1 LKRTRGLWTSI
12 IFVAIL
18 VVSSLTGFFTNS
30 LKPVLGLDLE
40 GGVSVILTAPPGTPS
55 SVMQVA
61 LTNIRNRVD
70 AFGVGEPDIAL
81 TGTTIQ
87 VQVPGLTKSVIET
100 RPKTQYCLIGSKGEV
115 YACGKTQAAAAAGLA
130 VLGVKGTPNNVC
142 IEDKS
147 GKQLK
152 CYTSQT
158 EAATA
163 LSGLTVAA
171 RISPTPTPGA
181 SGSANP
187 SSVPSATTTPTA
199 SPGGAGP
206 GTAPS
211 AYCVTDGAGAQ
222 LACKPTQT
230 EAQALQKTLK
240 TRVEGSAYCIV
251 DNGLA
256 IVNPTPSPTPSA
268 VVGTPTPS
276 PKPGKAKHATPTP
289 SASASASPTPSVP
302 KPSPFATLDR
312 TNADPL
318 PCGFTSKGEARA
330 ALDTIPVTQ
339 ETKVYCVVSTAKQ
352 VLGCYVSMA
361 RALDKQRLTSQG
373 HLLDI
378 IGKTARLE
386 ERPVLAVLAPGDPT
400 PITCS
405 KADPNLASGQ
415 CDKVGALDNAE
426 VVYPDPRLGAK
437 VRLGP
442 VVVDGGNIKKATA
455 VFNPVSQTNSTPQWV
470 VSFEMDSAGTAA
482 FAKATQI
489 AYQYHLAQQS
499 PLDQIAIAVD
509 RTIISSP
516 QVINAITDGKGE
528 ISGSFTQQ
536 SASDLATVLNA
547 GALPVELTRKATQT
561 VSPTLGKASL
571 HQGIIAGLVGL
582 GLLFLYLLFYYRLLG
597 VVAWIGMA
605 IWATL
610 ALALVSLAGSS
621 LGYALTLAGVAGLV
635 ISLGITADSY
645 IVFFERLK
653 DEVRNGK
660 SPRSAVQPAF
670 KRAFKTILAADL
682 VTGIAAVVLYLTAIS
697 SVRGFALTLLVSTM
711 LDLFVVYFFKRPTV
725 FLIARNPKLVSLR
738 GFGLE
743 SGVAAQ
749 ATDGSEA

>member
-1 LKRTRGLWTSI
+1 MKRTRGLWTSI
-12 IFVAIL
+12 VFVAIL
-18 VVSSLTGFFTNS
+18 VVSSLAGFFTNS

-55 SVMQVA
+55 NVMQVA
-61 LTNIRNRVD
+61 LANIRNRVD

-87 VQVPGLTKSVIET
+87 VQVPGLTKSVIEA
-100 RPKTQYCLIGSKGEV
+100 RPKIQYCLIGPAGEV
-115 YACGKTQAAAAAGLA
+115 YACGTTQAAADAGLA
-130 VLGVKGTPNNVC
+130 ALEVKGTPSNVC
-142 IEDKS
+142 IVDKS

-158 EAATA
+158 EADAA
-163 LSGLTVAA
+163 LAGLTVAA
-171 RISPTPTPGA
+171 KTPPTPKP
-181 SGSANP
+181 SGSVSPIPTGSPKPTGSP
-187 SSVPSATTTPTA
+187 SS
-199 SPGGAGP
+199 AGP
-206 GTAPS
+206 GAAPS
-211 AYCVTDGAGAQ
+211 AYCVNDSAGTQ
-222 LACKPTQT
+222 LACEPSQAK
-230 EAQALQKTLK
+230 AQALQKTFK
-240 TRVEGSAYCIV
+240 TSVEGSTYCVV
-251 DNGLA
+251 DNGIA
-256 IVNPTPSPTPSA
+256 IANPTPTPTPNA
-268 VVGTPTPS
+268 VIRTPTPS
-276 PKPGKAKHATPTP
+276 PKPGKANHATPTP
-289 SASASASPTPSVP
+289 TPSVSASPSPAAP
-302 KPSPFATLDR
+302 KPSAFATLDR
-312 TNADPL
+312 KNADPL
-318 PCGFTSKGEARA
+318 PCDFPSKGKAHD
-330 ALDTIPVTQ
+330 ALDAITVTK
-339 ETKVYCVVSTAKQ
+339 ETKIYCVVSTTKQ
-352 VLGCYVSMA
+352 LLGCFTSMA
-361 RALDKQRLTSQG
+361 QAVDKQRLTSQG

-386 ERPVLAVLAPGDPT
+386 ERPVLAVLSPGDPT

-405 KADPNLASGQ
+405 KADPNLASGK
-415 CDKVGALDNAE
+415 CDKVGALDNTE
-426 VVYPDPRLGAK
+426 VVYPDPRRGAN

-470 VSFEMDSAGTAA
+470 VSFEMDSEGTAA
-482 FAKATQI
+482 FATASTL
-489 AYQYHLAQQS
+489 AYNYHQAGQS

-509 RTIISSP
+509 RSIISSP
-516 QVINAITDGKGE
+516 QVINPITDGKGE

-571 HQGIIAGLVGL
+571 HQGIVAGLVGL

-597 VVAWIGMA
+597 LVAWVGML

-610 ALALVSLAGSS
+610 ALALVSLAGTG
-621 LGYALTLAGVAGLV
+621 LGYALTLAGVAGLI
-635 ISLGITADSY
+635 ISLGVTADSY

-660 SPRSAVQPAF
+660 TPRSAVQPAF
-670 KRAFKTILAADL
+670 KRAFKTIVAADL
-682 VTGIAAVVLYLTAIS
+682 VTMIAAVVLYLTAIS
-697 SVRGFALTLLVSTM
+697 SVRGFALTLFFATL

-725 FLIARNPKLVSLR
+725 FLIARNPKLVSLP

-749 ATDGSEA
+749 ATDGSQA

>member
-1 LKRTRGLWTSI
+1 MKRTRGLWTSV

-18 VVSSLTGFFTNS
+18 VVSSLAGFFTKS

-40 GGVSVILTAPPGTPS
+40 GGVAVILTAPPGTPS
-55 SVMQVA
+55 NVMQVA
-61 LTNIRNRVD
+61 LENMRKRVD

-100 RPKTQYCLIGSKGEV
+100 RPKIQYCLVGPAGEV
-115 YACGKTQAAAAAGLA
+115 YACGTTQAAADAGLA
-130 VLGVKGTPNNVC
+130 VLEVKGTPSNVC
-142 IEDKS
+142 IQDKS

-158 EAATA
+158 EADAA

-171 RISPTPTPGA
+171 KTPPTPKPSA
-181 SGSANP
+181 SGSPVPTGSP
-187 SSVPSATTTPTA
+187 SS
-199 SPGGAGP
+199 AGP
-206 GTAPS
+206 GAAPS
-211 AYCVTDGAGAQ
+211 AYCVTDSTGTQ
-222 LACKPTQT
+222 LACEPSQPK
-230 EAQALQKTLK
+230 AQALQKTLK
-240 TRVEGSAYCIV
+240 TRVQGSTYCVV
-251 DNGLA
+251 DNGVA
-256 IVNPTPSPTPSA
+256 IANPTPTPTPS
-268 VVGTPTPS
+268 PS
-276 PKPGKAKHATPTP
+276 PKPGKANHATPTPTP
-289 SASASASPTPSVP
+289 SASVSPSPAAP
-302 KPSPFATLDR
+302 KPSPFAALDR
-312 TNADPL
+312 RNADPV
-318 PCGFTSKGEARA
+318 PCDFPSKGKAQD
-330 ALDTIPVTQ
+330 ALDTITVTK
-339 ETKVYCVVSTAKQ
+339 ETKNYCVVSTAQ
-352 VLGCYVSMA
+352 QLLGCFVSMA
-361 RALDKQRLTSQG
+361 RAVDKQRLTSQG

-386 ERPVLAVLAPGDPT
+386 ERPVLAVLSPGDPT

-415 CDKVGALDNAE
+415 CDKVGALDNSE
-426 VVYPDPRLGAK
+426 VVYPDPRRGAK

-470 VSFEMDSAGTAA
+470 VAFEMDSAGTAA
-482 FAKATQI
+482 FATASTL
-489 AYQYHLAQQS
+489 AYNYHQAGQS

-509 RTIISSP
+509 RSIISSP
-516 QVINAITDGKGE
+516 QVINPITDGKGE
-528 ISGSFTQQ
+528 ISGTFTQQ

-571 HQGIIAGLVGL
+571 HQGIVAALVGL

-597 VVAWIGMA
+597 VVAWVGML

-610 ALALVSLAGSS
+610 ALALVSLAGTG

-635 ISLGITADSY
+635 ISLGVTADSY

-670 KRAFKTILAADL
+670 KRAFKTIVAADL
-682 VTGIAAVVLYLTAIS
+682 VTMIAAVVLYLTAIS
-697 SVRGFALTLLVSTM
+697 SVRGFALTLLFATL

>member
-1 LKRTRGLWTSI
+1 
-12 IFVAIL
+12 VAIL
-18 VVSSLTGFFTNS
+18 VVSSLAGFFTNN

-55 SVMQVA
+55 NVMQRA

-87 VQVPGLTKSVIET
+87 VQVPGLTKSSIET
-100 RPKTQYCLIGSKGEV
+100 RPKTQYCLIGSAGKV
-115 YACGKTQAAAAAGLA
+115 YACGTTQAAAAAGLK
-130 VLGVKGTPNNVC
+130 VLEVKGIPNNIC
-142 IEDKS
+142 IEDKN

-152 CYTSQT
+152 CYGSQT
-158 EAATA
+158 EADTA
-163 LSGLTVAA
+163 LSSLTVAA
-171 RISPTPTPGA
+171 QASPTPPPGP
-181 SGSANP
+181 SGSP
-187 SSVPSATTTPTA
+187 SGAASPAATTTPSA
-199 SPGGAGP
+199 SPSGVGP

-211 AYCVTDGAGAQ
+211 AYCVTDGAGTQ
-222 LACKPTQT
+222 LACRPTQL
-230 EAQALQKTLK
+230 EAKALQKTFK
-240 TRVEGSAYCIV
+240 TRVKGSDYCIV

-256 IVNPTPSPTPSA
+256 IANPTPSPTPST
-268 VVGTPTPS
+268 VVTTPTPS
-276 PKPGKAKHATPTP
+276 PGKAKHATPTP
-289 SASASASPTPSVP
+289 SSQPSASPSPVVT

-312 TNADPL
+312 THADLL
-318 PCGFTSKGEARA
+318 PCGFKSKSDAQA
-330 ALDTIPVTQ
+330 ALDAIPVTK
-339 ETKVYCVVSTAKQ
+339 ETKVYCVVSSTKQ
-352 VLGCYVSMA
+352 VLGCYVSMD
-361 RALDKQRLTSQG
+361 RALNKQRLTSQG

-378 IGKTARLE
+378 IGKTSRLE
-386 ERPVLAVLAPGDPT
+386 ERPVLAVLPAGDPT

-405 KADPNLASGQ
+405 KSDPDLATEQ
-415 CDKVGALDNAE
+415 CNVVGALDKVE
-426 VVYPDPRLGAK
+426 VVYPDPRRGAK

-442 VVVDGGNIKKATA
+442 VVVDGSNIKKANA
-455 VFNPVSQTNSTPQWV
+455 IYNPVSQSNSTPQWV
-470 VSFEMDSAGTAA
+470 VSFTMDSAGATA
-482 FAKATQI
+482 FAAASTL
-489 AYQYHLAQQS
+489 AYQYHTAGQS
-499 PLDQIAIAVD
+499 PQDQIAIAVD
-509 RTIISSP
+509 RSIISSP
-516 QVINAITDGKGE
+516 QVINPITNGQGE

-536 SASDLATVLNA
+536 SSSDLATILNA

-571 HQGIIAGLVGL
+571 QEGIIAGLVGL

-597 VVAWIGMA
+597 VVAWVGMA

-610 ALALVSLAGSS
+610 ALALVSLAGGS

-635 ISLGITADSY
+635 ISLGVTADSY

-697 SVRGFALTLLVSTM
+697 SVRGFALTLLVSTL

-725 FLIARNPKLVSLR
+725 FLIARNAKLVSLR

-743 SGVAAQ
+743 SGVAAR

>member
-1 LKRTRGLWTSI
+1 MKRTRGLWASI

-18 VVSSLTGFFTNS
+18 VVSSLAGFFTNN

-55 SVMQVA
+55 AVMQVA

-87 VQVPGLTKSVIET
+87 VQVPGLTKSVIQT
-100 RPKTQYCLIGSKGEV
+100 RPKIQYCLIGTTGQV
-115 YACGKTQAAAAAGLA
+115 YACGKSQAAAAAGLA
-130 VLGVKGTPNNVC
+130 VLQVKGTPSNVC
-142 IEDKS
+142 IEDKG

-158 EAATA
+158 EADAA
-163 LSGLTVAA
+163 LASLTVTAQT
-171 RISPTPTPGA
+171 SPTPTPSPSTGA
-181 SGSANP
+181 SA
-187 SSVPSATTTPTA
+187 VPTATPTPTPRP
-199 SPGGAGP
+199 SGTGP
-206 GTAPS
+206 GVAPS
-211 AYCVTDGAGAQ
+211 AYCVTDTAGAQ
-222 LACKPTQT
+222 LACLPNQT
-230 EAQALQKTLK
+230 KAQALQKTLK
-240 TRVEGSAYCIV
+240 TKVEASTYCVV

-256 IVNPTPSPTPSA
+256 ILNPTPSPAPSTSI
-268 VVGTPTPS
+268 GTPTPS
-276 PKPGKAKHATPTP
+276 PKPGKAKHGTPTPSASP

-318 PCGFTSKGEARA
+318 PCGLASKAKAQA
-330 ALDTIPVTQ
+330 ALDAIPVTR
-339 ETKVYCVVSTAKQ
+339 ETQIYCVVSTANQ
-352 VLGCYVSMA
+352 LLGCYVSMTH
-361 RALDKQRLTSQG
+361 ALNRQRLTSQG

-386 ERPVLAVLAPGDPT
+386 ERPVLAILAPGDPT

-405 KADPNLASGQ
+405 AADPNLAAGL
-415 CDKVGALDNAE
+415 CDKVGALDTAE
-426 VVYPDPRLGAK
+426 VIYPDPRQGVK

-455 VFNPVSQTNSTPQWV
+455 LFNSASSTNATPQWV

-482 FAKATQI
+482 FAKAST
-489 AYQYHLAQQS
+489 LAVAHQS
-499 PLDQIAIAVD
+499 PQDQIAIAVD

-516 QVINAITDGKGE
+516 RVIQPITDGKGE

-597 VVAWIGMA
+597 VVAWVGMA

-670 KRAFKTILAADL
+670 KRAFKTIVAADL
-682 VTGIAAVVLYLTAIS
+682 VTGIAAIVLYLTAIS

-725 FLIARNPKLVSLR
+725 FLIARNPRLVSLR

-749 ATDGSEA
+749 ATDGSQA

>member
-1 LKRTRGLWTSI
+1 VKRTRGLWASVF
-12 IFVAIL
+12 FVAIL
-18 VVSSLTGFFTNS
+18 VASSLTGFFTHS

-40 GGVSVILTAPPGTPS
+40 GGVSVILQAPAGTPS
-55 SVMQVA
+55 NVMQQA

-87 VQVPGLTKSVIET
+87 VQVPGLTKSSIQN
-100 RPKTQYCLIGSKGEV
+100 RPRVQYCLLGSAGEV
-115 YACGKTQAAAAAGLA
+115 YACGDTQSAATAGLK
-130 VLGVKGTPNNVC
+130 VLRVKGTPNNVC
-142 IEDKS
+142 IEDTS
-147 GKQLK
+147 GTQLK
-152 CYTSQT
+152 CYGSQAEASTS
-158 EAATA
+158 
-163 LSGLTVAA
+163 LSGLVVAA
-171 RISPTPTPGA
+171 KTSSSATPTPT
-181 SGSANP
+181 SGTP
-187 SSVPSATTTPTA
+187 SSVPTA
-199 SPGGAGP
+199 SPSDAGP
-206 GTAPS
+206 GSAPS
-211 AYCVTDGAGAQ
+211 AYCVNDAAGDQ
-222 LACKPTQT
+222 LACKPTQAR
-230 EAQALQKTLK
+230 AQALQKTL
-240 TRVEGSAYCIV
+240 TTVVEGNDYCIV
-251 DNGLA
+251 DNGVA
-256 IVNPTPSPTPSA
+256 IENPSPSP
-268 VVGTPTPS
+268 TPTPS
-276 PKPGKAKHATPTP
+276 PKAGKTKTSP
-289 SASASASPTPSVP
+289 SPSASASPTAP
-302 KPSPFATLDR
+302 KPSPFASLDR
-312 TNADPL
+312 THTDPL
-318 PCGFTSKGEARA
+318 PCGFSSKADAKA
-330 ALDTIPVTQ
+330 ALGAIPVTK
-339 ETKVYCVVSTAKQ
+339 ETTIHCVVSTSNQ

-361 RALDKQRLTSQG
+361 SALNKQRLTSQG

-386 ERPVLAVLAPGDPT
+386 ERPVLAVLSSGDPT

-405 KADPNLASGQ
+405 KTDTAHTTEQ
-415 CDKVGALDNAE
+415 CNTVGSLDKEE

-442 VVVDGGNIKKATA
+442 VVVDGSNIKKASA
-455 VFNPVSQTNSTPQWV
+455 VYNPVSPNNSVPEWV
-470 VSFEMDSAGTAA
+470 VSFQMNGPGTTA
-482 FAKATQI
+482 FAKASTL
-489 AYQYHLAQQS
+489 AYQYHSAHQS
-499 PLDQIAIAVD
+499 PQDQIAIAVD
-509 RTIISSP
+509 RSIISSP
-516 QVINAITDGKGE
+516 QVINPITNGQGE

-536 SASDLATVLNA
+536 SASDLANILNA

-571 HQGIIAGLVGL
+571 REGIIAGLVGL

-610 ALALVSLAGSS
+610 AVALVSLAGQS

-670 KRAFKTILAADL
+670 HRAFKTILAADL

-697 SVRGFALTLLVSTM
+697 SVRGFALTLLVSTL

-725 FLIARNPKLVSLR
+725 FLIARNPKLVSLP

-743 SGVAAQ
+743 SGVASQ
-749 ATDGSEA
+749 ATDGSSV

>member
-1 LKRTRGLWTSI
+1 MKRTRGLWTSI
-12 IFVAIL
+12 VFVAIL
-18 VVSSLTGFFTNS
+18 VVSSLGGFFTGS

-40 GGVSVILTAPPGTPS
+40 GGVSVILAAPLGTSS
-55 SVMQVA
+55 SVMQHA
-61 LTNIRNRVD
+61 LSNIRKRVD

-87 VQVPGLTKSVIET
+87 VQVPGLTKSSIQP
-100 RPKTQYCLIGSKGEV
+100 RPKTQYCLIGATGGV
-115 YACGKTQAAAAAGLA
+115 YACGTTQAAAAAGLKVLA
-130 VLGVKGTPNNVC
+130 VVGTPNNVC
-142 IEDKS
+142 IEDQA

-152 CYTSQT
+152 CYGSQT
-158 EAATA
+158 EADTA
-163 LSGLTVAA
+163 LKGLKVAA
-171 RISPTPTPGA
+171 QAPPTPTPSA
-181 SGSANP
+181 TAAPTPTSSPSGS
-187 SSVPSATTTPTA
+187 
-199 SPGGAGP
+199 GP

-211 AYCVTDGAGAQ
+211 AYCVTDSAGIQ
-222 LACKPTQT
+222 FGCKPTQT
-230 EAQALQKTLK
+230 QAQALRKTYK
-240 TRVEGSAYCIV
+240 TKVEGTDWCIA

-268 VVGTPTPS
+268 VVTTPTPS
-276 PKPGKAKHATPTP
+276 PKAGKGKHATPTP
-289 SASASASPTPSVP
+289 SPSPSASPTPTVP

-312 TNADPL
+312 THADPL
-318 PCGFTSKGEARA
+318 PCRFTSKSAA
-330 ALDTIPVTQ
+330 QTALDAIPVTK
-339 ETKVYCVVSTAKQ
+339 ETKVNCVVSSTQQ
-352 VLGCYVSMA
+352 VLGCYVSMT
-361 RALDKQRLTSQG
+361 RALNKQRLTSQG

-378 IGKTARLE
+378 IGKTSRLE
-386 ERPVLAVLAPGDPT
+386 ERPVLAVLAAGDPT

-405 KADPNLASGQ
+405 KADPNVATEQ
-415 CDKVGALDNAE
+415 CSKIGALDTAT

-442 VVVDGGNIKKATA
+442 VVIDGSNFDSAKALYDT
-455 VFNPVSQTNSTPQWV
+455 QTNSTPQWV
-470 VSFEMDSAGTAA
+470 VSFTLNSAGAAA
-482 FAKATQI
+482 FGKATTI
-489 AYQYHLAQQS
+489 AFQYHSARQS

-516 QVINAITDGKGE
+516 QVINPITNGKGQ

-536 SASDLATVLNA
+536 TSSDLATVLNA

-571 HQGIIAGLVGL
+571 HEGIVAALVGL

-597 VVAWIGMA
+597 LVAWAGMA

-610 ALALVSLAGSS
+610 ALALVSLAGKG

-635 ISLGITADSY
+635 ISLGVTADSY

-653 DEVRNGK
+653 DEVRTGK
-660 SPRSAVQPAF
+660 SPRAAVQPAF

-697 SVRGFALTLLVSTM
+697 SVRGFALTLLVATM

-725 FLIARNPKLVSLR
+725 FLIARNPKLVSLP

-749 ATDGSEA
+749 ATDGSQA

>member
-1 LKRTRGLWTSI
+1 MKRTRGLWISI

-18 VVSSLTGFFTNS
+18 VVSSLAGFVSSN

-55 SVMQVA
+55 GVMQVA
-61 LTNIRNRVD
+61 LANIRHRVD

-130 VLGVKGTPNNVC
+130 VLAVKGTPNNVC

-152 CYTSQT
+152 CYTSQA
-158 EAATA
+158 EADAA

-171 RISPTPTPGA
+171 QTSPTATPNA
-181 SGSANP
+181 SGSASP
-187 SSVPSATTTPTA
+187 SAVPSVTPTPTA
-199 SPGGAGP
+199 TPSSAGP

-211 AYCVTDGAGAQ
+211 AYCVTDSAGAQ

-230 EAQALQKTLK
+230 KAQALQKTLK
-240 TRVEGSAYCIV
+240 TTVEGSAYCIV

-268 VVGTPTPS
+268 VIGTPSPS

-289 SASASASPTPSVP
+289 SASASASPTPSIP

-312 TNADPL
+312 TNADAL
-318 PCGFTSKGEARA
+318 PCGFTSKGTARA
-330 ALDTIPVTQ
+330 ALTAIPVTQ

-352 VLGCYVSMA
+352 LLGCYVSMTH
-361 RALDKQRLTSQG
+361 ALNRQRLTSQG

-415 CDKVGALDNAE
+415 CDKVGALDNVE
-426 VVYPDPRLGAK
+426 VIYPDPRLGAK

-470 VSFEMDSAGTAA
+470 VSFEMDSTGTAA
-482 FAKATQI
+482 FAKASTL
-489 AYQYHLAQQS
+489 AVAQQ
-499 PLDQIAIAVD
+499 PPQNQIAIAVD

-516 QVINAITDGKGE
+516 RVIQPITDGKGE

-597 VVAWIGMA
+597 VVAWVGMA

-670 KRAFKTILAADL
+670 KRAFKTIVAADL

-749 ATDGSEA
+749 ATDGSQA